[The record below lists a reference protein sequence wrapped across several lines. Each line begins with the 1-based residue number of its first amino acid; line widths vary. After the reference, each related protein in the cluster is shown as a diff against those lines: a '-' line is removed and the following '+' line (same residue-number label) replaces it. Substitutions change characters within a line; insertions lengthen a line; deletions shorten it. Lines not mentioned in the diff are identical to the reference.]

1 MNDINGI
8 NGSYANLHGGVEKH
22 IDGSFTL
29 FATIQDSILFHKKY
43 MGYDFP
49 EALSMFREAL
59 QQETDKYFLNRSN

>member
-1 MNDINGI
+1 MKNDINGI

-59 QQETDKYFLNRSN
+59 QIETDKYFIAQ

>member
-1 MNDINGI
+1 MKNDINGI

-43 MGYDFP
+43 MGYNFP
-49 EALSMFREAL
+49 EALSMFR
-59 QQETDKYFLNRSN
+59 